1 MSLRFTLRQ
10 LEYFVAV
17 GEAGSIALASDKVN
31 VSSPS
36 ISAAIGQLEDGQPLR
51 GAGEFAA
58 FAERIL
64 GAFSGIHFVVEDA
77 FGAGDKVVARWSA
90 TMTHTG
96 DHLGM
101 PATGKQ
107 VRLTGI
113 SVVCVSEG
121 KFVEGWDSWD
131 QLGLMKQLGVY
142 QPPEAALLKSA

>member
-1 MSLRFTLRQ
+1 MSVEENVKLMRRWFQEVWNERNTQTIHEL
-10 LEYFVAV
+10 VAPNAV
-17 GEAGSIALASDKVN
+17 TF
-31 VSSPS
+31 
-36 ISAAIGQLEDGQPLR
+36 GQLEDGHPLR
-51 GAGEFAA
+51 GAAEFAT

-90 TMTHTG
+90 TMAHSG
-96 DHLGM
+96 NDLGM

-113 SVVCVSEG
+113 SVVRVSEG

-142 QPPEAALLKSA
+142 QAPEAALLKSA

>member
-1 MSLRFTLRQ
+1 MSVEENVKLMRRWFQEVWNESNTETVREL
-10 LEYFVAV
+10 VAPN
-17 GEAGSIALASDKVN
+17 ALTY
-31 VSSPS
+31 
-36 ISAAIGQLEDGQPLR
+36 GQLEDGQPLR
-51 GAGEFAA
+51 GAADFAA

-77 FGAGDKVVARWSA
+77 CGAGDKVVARWSA

-96 DHLGM
+96 NDLGM

-113 SVVCVSEG
+113 SVVRVSEG

-142 QPPEAALLKSA
+142 QVPEAALLKSA

>member
-1 MSLRFTLRQ
+1 MSVDENVNLMRRWFQEVWNERNTQTIHEL
-10 LEYFVAV
+10 VAPNAV
-17 GEAGSIALASDKVN
+17 T
-31 VSSPS
+31 
-36 ISAAIGQLEDGQPLR
+36 IGQLEDGQPLR

>member
-1 MSLRFTLRQ
+1 MSVEENVKLMRRWFQEVWNERNTQTIHDL
-10 LEYFVAV
+10 VAPNAV
-17 GEAGSIALASDKVN
+17 T
-31 VSSPS
+31 
-36 ISAAIGQLEDGQPLR
+36 IGQIEDGQPLR
-51 GAGEFAA
+51 GPAEFAA

-90 TMTHTG
+90 TMTHSG

-113 SVVCVSEG
+113 SVVRVSG
-121 KFVEGWDSWD
+121 NQFVEGWDSWD

-142 QPPEAALLKSA
+142 QVPAAALLKSA